1 MIMNARR
8 SCSTVLAALTAAVLL
23 SGCSMLPRQKPAE
36 EPPALPQ
43 ITALPK
49 GTSGGVFTAERPWAL
64 VADVRAF
71 RPGDV
76 LTVVLQET
84 TQARK
89 SADTNF
95 SKSSSVDIP
104 NFRIGG
110 STVDAD
116 TGISA
121 DREFSGGATSTQQ
134 NALQGA
140 LTAIVQEVLP
150 NGLLRVQGEK
160 SLYLNQGE
168 EFLRVSGFVRAED
181 IDAENRISS
190 QRVANARIAYS
201 GRGSL
206 ADANSAGW
214 LTRFFSSPWMPF

>member
-1 MIMNARR
+1 MDMTVR
-8 SCSTVLAALTAAVLL
+8 CSRLFAVLTTLALL
-23 SGCSMLPRQKPAE
+23 SGCSGLHRYQKTQAQPVLPE
-36 EPPALPQ
+36 F
-43 ITALPK
+43 TALPK

-84 TQARK
+84 TQASKR
-89 SADTNF
+89 ADTNY
-95 SKSSSVDIP
+95 SKSSNVDLP
-104 NFRIGG
+104 SFRLGG
-110 STVDAD
+110 SSVDAD
-116 TGISA
+116 TSISA
-121 DREFSGGATSTQQ
+121 NRKFSGGATSTQQ
-134 NALQGA
+134 NALQGS
-140 LTAIVQEVLP
+140 LTVIVQEVLP
-150 NGLLRVQGEK
+150 NGLLRVHGEK

-214 LTRFFSSPWMPF
+214 LTRFFNSPWMPF

>member
-1 MIMNARR
+1 MLMNVR
-8 SCSTVLAALTAAVLL
+8 SPFSIIAAALLL
-23 SGCSMLPRQKPAE
+23 SGCSMLPHQKPADE
-36 EPPALPQ
+36 EPPVPQ
-43 ITALPK
+43 FTALPK

-89 SADTNF
+89 SADTNIN
-95 SKSSSVDIP
+95 KSSSVDIP
-104 NFRIGG
+104 NFTIGH
-110 STVDAD
+110 SSIDAN
-116 TGISA
+116 TSISA
-121 DREFSGGATSTQQ
+121 DRSFQGGATSTQQ

-140 LTAIVQEVLP
+140 LTVIVQEVLP
-150 NGLLRVQGEK
+150 NGLLRVHGEK
-160 SLYLNQGE
+160 SLNLNQGE

-206 ADANSAGW
+206 AESNRAGW
-214 LTRFFSSPWMPF
+214 LTRFFNSPWMPF

>member
-1 MIMNARR
+1 MIMSVR
-8 SCSTVLAALTAAVLL
+8 SRFTLLVAVLAAGLL
-23 SGCSMLPRQKPAE
+23 SGCSVLPHQPPAE
-36 EPPALPQ
+36 EPPALPEF
-43 ITALPK
+43 TALPK
-49 GTSGGVFTAERPWAL
+49 GTAGGVFTSERPWAL

-95 SKSSSVDIP
+95 SKNSSVDIP
-104 NFRIGG
+104 SFRIGG

-121 DREFSGGATSTQQ
+121 NRKFAGGATSTQQ

-140 LTAIVQEVLP
+140 LTVIVQEVLP
-150 NGLLRVQGEK
+150 NGLLRVHGEK
-160 SLYLNQGE
+160 SLTLNQGE

-206 ADANSAGW
+206 ANANSAGW

>member
-1 MIMNARR
+1 MIMNARPATL
-8 SCSTVLAALTAAVLL
+8 CAALTMALL
-23 SGCSMLPRQKPAE
+23 SGCSMLPHRMPAD
-36 EPPALPQ
+36 EPPALPEF
-43 ITALPK
+43 TALPK

-76 LTVVLQET
+76 LTVVLNET
-84 TQARK
+84 TQASK
-89 SADTNF
+89 SADTNYN
-95 SKSSSVDIP
+95 KSSSVDIP
-104 NFRIGG
+104 NFTIGG
-110 STVDAD
+110 STVKAD

-121 DREFSGGATSTQQ
+121 DRKFSGGATSTQQ

-140 LTAIVQEVLP
+140 LTVIVQEVLP
-150 NGLLRVQGEK
+150 NGLLRVHGEK
-160 SLYLNQGE
+160 NLNLNQGE

-201 GRGSL
+201 GRGRL
-206 ADANSAGW
+206 ADANSSGW

>member
-1 MIMNARR
+1 MTMNVRTLFALI
-8 SCSTVLAALTAAVLL
+8 VAALLL
-23 SGCSMLPRQKPAE
+23 SGCSMLPRQQPAE
-36 EPPALPQ
+36 EEPAVPQ
-43 ITALPK
+43 FTALPK

-76 LTVVLQET
+76 LTVVLLET

-89 SADTNF
+89 SADTNI

-104 NFRIGG
+104 SFTIGH
-110 STVDAD
+110 STIDAN
-116 TGISA
+116 TSISA
-121 DREFSGGATSTQQ
+121 DREFQGGATSTQQ

-140 LTAIVQEVLP
+140 LTVIVQEVLP
-150 NGLLRVQGEK
+150 NGLLRVHGEK

-206 ADANSAGW
+206 ADSNQAGW
-214 LTRFFSSPWMPF
+214 LTRFFNSPWMPF

>member
-1 MIMNARR
+1 MIMNVRTLFA
-8 SCSTVLAALTAAVLL
+8 TLTATLLL

-36 EPPALPQ
+36 EPPVPQ
-43 ITALPK
+43 FTAVPK
-49 GTSGGVFTAERPWAL
+49 GTAGGVFTAERPWAL

-89 SADTNF
+89 SADTNI

-104 NFRIGG
+104 SFTIGH
-110 STVDAD
+110 STIDAN
-116 TGISA
+116 TSISA
-121 DREFSGGATSTQQ
+121 DREFQGGATSTQQ

-140 LTAIVQEVLP
+140 LTVIVQEVLP
-150 NGLLRVQGEK
+150 NGLLRVHGEK
-160 SLYLNQGE
+160 SLNLNQGE
-168 EFLRVSGFVRAED
+168 EFLRVAGFVRAED

-206 ADANSAGW
+206 AESNRAGW
-214 LTRFFSSPWMPF
+214 LTRFFNSPWMPF

>member
-1 MIMNARR
+1 MSRIARR
-8 SCSTVLAALTAAVLL
+8 WPMLVTALVL

-36 EPPALPQ
+36 EPPALPEF
-43 ITALPK
+43 TALPK

-104 NFRIGG
+104 NFSIGH
-110 STVDAD
+110 SNIDAN
-116 TGISA
+116 TSISA

-140 LTAIVQEVLP
+140 LTVIVQEVLP
-150 NGLLRVQGEK
+150 NGLLRVNGEK

-190 QRVANARIAYS
+190 QRVANARIGYS

>member
-1 MIMNARR
+1 MVMNARA
-8 SCSTVLAALTAAVLL
+8 STLFAVLAAAALL
-23 SGCSMLPRQKPAE
+23 SGCSTMPRSSAAKEQPVLPE
-36 EPPALPQ
+36 F
-43 ITALPK
+43 TALPK
-49 GTSGGVFTAERPWAL
+49 GSSGGVFIADRPWAL

-89 SADTNF
+89 SADTNY
-95 SKSSSVDIP
+95 SKSSSVDLP

-110 STVDAD
+110 STVKAD
-116 TGISA
+116 SRFSA

-134 NALQGA
+134 NTLQGA
-140 LTAIVQEVLP
+140 LTVIVQEVLP
-150 NGLLRVQGEK
+150 NGLLRVHGEK

-206 ADANSAGW
+206 ADANSPGW

>member
-1 MIMNARR
+1 MIMNVRTMF
-8 SCSTVLAALTAAVLL
+8 TVLGAALLL
-23 SGCSMLPRQKPAE
+23 SGCSIVSRVQPKQE
-36 EPPALPQ
+36 EPPVPQ
-43 ITALPK
+43 FTAVPK
-49 GTSGGVFTAERPWAL
+49 GTSGGVFTTERPWAL

-89 SADTNF
+89 SADTNIN
-95 SKSSSVDIP
+95 KSSSVDIP
-104 NFRIGG
+104 NFTIGH
-110 STVDAD
+110 STIDAN
-116 TGISA
+116 TSISA
-121 DREFSGGATSTQQ
+121 DRSFQGGATSTQQ

-140 LTAIVQEVLP
+140 LTVIVQEVLP
-150 NGLLRVQGEK
+150 NGLLRVHGEK
-160 SLYLNQGE
+160 SLNLNQGE
-168 EFLRVSGFVRAED
+168 EFLRVAGYVRAED

-206 ADANSAGW
+206 ADSNRAGW
-214 LTRFFSSPWMPF
+214 LTRFFNSPWMPF

>member
-1 MIMNARR
+1 MIMNARA
-8 SCSTVLAALTAAVLL
+8 SLAALGAALLL

-36 EPPALPQ
+36 EEPVVPRF
-43 ITALPK
+43 TALPK

-64 VADVRAF
+64 VADVHAF

-84 TQARK
+84 TQASK
-89 SADTNF
+89 SADTNI

-104 NFRIGG
+104 AFTIGH
-110 STVDAD
+110 STIDAN
-116 TGISA
+116 TSISA
-121 DREFSGGATSTQQ
+121 DREFQGGATSTQQ

-140 LTAIVQEVLP
+140 LTVIVQEVLP
-150 NGLLRVQGEK
+150 NGLLRVHGEK
-160 SLYLNQGE
+160 SLFLNQGE

-206 ADANSAGW
+206 ADSNRTGW
-214 LTRFFSSPWMPF
+214 LTRFFNSPWMPF

>member
-1 MIMNARR
+1 MNVR
-8 SCSTVLAALTAAVLL
+8 SLFAIAGLTVLL
-23 SGCSMLPRQKPAE
+23 SGCSMLPRQQPAAE
-36 EPPALPQ
+36 EPALPQ
-43 ITALPK
+43 FTALPK
-49 GTSGGVFTAERPWAL
+49 GSSGGVFTAERPWAL

-76 LTVVLQET
+76 LTVVLLET

-89 SADTNF
+89 SADTNIN
-95 SKSSSVDIP
+95 KSSSVDIP
-104 NFRIGG
+104 NFTIGH
-110 STVDAD
+110 STIDAN
-116 TGISA
+116 TSISA
-121 DREFSGGATSTQQ
+121 DRAFKGGATSTQQ

-140 LTAIVQEVLP
+140 LTVIVQEVLP
-150 NGLLRVQGEK
+150 NGLLRVHGEK

-168 EFLRVSGFVRAED
+168 EYLRVSGFVRAED

-206 ADANSAGW
+206 ADSNQAGW
-214 LTRFFSSPWMPF
+214 LTRFFNSPWMPF

>member
-1 MIMNARR
+1 MTMSVRW
-8 SCSTVLAALTAAVLL
+8 STLFAVLTAAAML
-23 SGCSMLPRQKPAE
+23 SGCSMLPRQKAAE
-36 EPPALPQ
+36 EQPSLPEF
-43 ITALPK
+43 TALPK

-95 SKSSSVDIP
+95 SKSSSVDLP

-110 STVDAD
+110 TTVKGD

-140 LTAIVQEVLP
+140 LTVIVQEVLP
-150 NGLLRVQGEK
+150 NGLLRVHGEK
-160 SLYLNQGE
+160 SLFLNQGE

-214 LTRFFSSPWMPF
+214 LTRFFTSPWMPF

>member
-1 MIMNARR
+1 MIMNVRTLFA
-8 SCSTVLAALTAAVLL
+8 LLTATLLL

-36 EPPALPQ
+36 EEPPVPKF
-43 ITALPK
+43 TALPK
-49 GTSGGVFTAERPWAL
+49 GTSGGVFTSERPWAL

-76 LTVVLQET
+76 LTVELQET

-89 SADTNF
+89 SADTNI

-104 NFRIGG
+104 NFTIGH
-110 STVDAD
+110 STIDAN
-116 TGISA
+116 TSISA
-121 DREFSGGATSTQQ
+121 DREFQGGATSTQQ

-140 LTAIVQEVLP
+140 LTVIVQEVLP
-150 NGLLRVQGEK
+150 NGLLRVHGEK
-160 SLYLNQGE
+160 SLNLNQGE

-206 ADANSAGW
+206 AESNRAGW
-214 LTRFFSSPWMPF
+214 LTRFFNSPWMPF

>member
-1 MIMNARR
+1 MNVRR
-8 SCSTVLAALTAAVLL
+8 SCTPLFALAATLLL

-36 EPPALPQ
+36 EPPVVPEF
-43 ITALPK
+43 TALPK

-76 LTVVLQET
+76 LTVVLLET

-89 SADTNF
+89 SADT
-95 SKSSSVDIP
+95 SLGKSSSVDIP
-104 NFRIGG
+104 NFTIGH
-110 STVDAD
+110 SSIDAN
-116 TGISA
+116 TSISA
-121 DREFSGGATSTQQ
+121 DREFSGSASSTQQ

-140 LTAIVQEVLP
+140 LTVIVQEVLP
-150 NGLLRVQGEK
+150 NGLLRVHGEK
-160 SLYLNQGE
+160 SLLLNQGE

-206 ADANSAGW
+206 ADSNQAGW

>member
-1 MIMNARR
+1 MSVR
-8 SCSTVLAALTAAVLL
+8 SRCLTPFAVAIAAGLL
-23 SGCSMLPRQKPAE
+23 SGCSSLPQQKAADE
-36 EPPALPQ
+36 QPALPP

-49 GTSGGVFTAERPWAL
+49 GSSGGVFTTERPWAL

-89 SADTNF
+89 SAGTNF
-95 SKSSSVDIP
+95 NKSSSVEIP
-104 NFRIGG
+104 SFRIGG

-121 DREFSGGATSTQQ
+121 DRKFTGGATSTQQ

-140 LTAIVQEVLP
+140 LTVIVQEVLP
-150 NGLLRVQGEK
+150 NGLLRVHGEK

>member
-1 MIMNARR
+1 MIMNVRTLFAFFGA
-8 SCSTVLAALTAAVLL
+8 TLLL
-23 SGCSMLPRQKPAE
+23 SGCSMLPRLQPAPE
-36 EPPALPQ
+36 EPPVPQ
-43 ITALPK
+43 FTALPK

-76 LTVVLQET
+76 LTVVLSET

-89 SADTNF
+89 SADTNI

-104 NFRIGG
+104 AFTIGH
-110 STVDAD
+110 STIDAN
-116 TGISA
+116 TSIAA
-121 DREFSGGATSTQQ
+121 DREFQGGATSTQQ

-140 LTAIVQEVLP
+140 LTVIVQEVLP
-150 NGLLRVQGEK
+150 NGLLRVHGEK
-160 SLYLNQGE
+160 SLNLNQGE

-206 ADANSAGW
+206 ADSNRAGW
-214 LTRFFSSPWMPF
+214 LTRFFNSPWMPF

>member
-1 MIMNARR
+1 MIMNVRL
-8 SCSTVLAALTAAVLL
+8 SLAAFGAALL
-23 SGCSMLPRQKPAE
+23 VSGCSMLPRQKPAE
-36 EPPALPQ
+36 EEPPVPQ
-43 ITALPK
+43 FTALPK
-49 GTSGGVFTAERPWAL
+49 GTSGGVFTAERPFAL

-89 SADTNF
+89 SADTNIN
-95 SKSSSVDIP
+95 KSSSVDIP
-104 NFRIGG
+104 AFTIGH
-110 STVDAD
+110 STIDAN
-116 TGISA
+116 TSISA
-121 DREFSGGATSTQQ
+121 DRSFQGGATSTQQ

-140 LTAIVQEVLP
+140 LTVIVQEVLP
-150 NGLLRVQGEK
+150 NGLLRVHGEK
-160 SLYLNQGE
+160 SLNLNQGE

-206 ADANSAGW
+206 ADSNRAGW
-214 LTRFFSSPWMPF
+214 LTRFFNSPWMPF

>member
-1 MIMNARR
+1 MIMNVRTLF
-8 SCSTVLAALTAAVLL
+8 TVVAATLLL
-23 SGCSMLPRQKPAE
+23 SGCSMVQRLKPAE
-36 EPPALPQ
+36 EPPPPVPEF
-43 ITALPK
+43 TALPK
-49 GTSGGVFTAERPWAL
+49 GTSGGVFTSVRPWAL

-89 SADTNF
+89 SADTNI

-104 NFRIGG
+104 SFTIGH
-110 STVDAD
+110 STIDAN
-116 TGISA
+116 TSISA
-121 DREFSGGATSTQQ
+121 DRAFQGGATSTQQ

-140 LTAIVQEVLP
+140 LTVIVQEVLP
-150 NGLLRVQGEK
+150 NGLLRVHGEK
-160 SLYLNQGE
+160 SLNLNQGE
-168 EFLRVSGFVRAED
+168 EFLRVAGFVRPED

-201 GRGSL
+201 GRGTL
-206 ADANSAGW
+206 AESNRAGW
-214 LTRFFSSPWMPF
+214 LTRFFNSPWMPF